1 MAKPNF
7 VRHTKKRRSGANF
20 WDAEYGKASNL
31 AISTG
36 PSGDMLD
43 FLRYLERET
52 GRTILNPTMS
62 ALDLGCGNGRNL
74 NYLGTTYGMHGVGYD
89 ISREAIKQARA
100 LTAIPH
106 RGLAYAKD
114 IGKASVELQL
124 KFDVGSIAEPIPLP
138 DNSQMLVLDLM
149 VSHVLTHAER
159 EQEHKEIYRVLR
171 PGGWFL
177 LKTFLLDEDRHAIRM
192 LRDNPG
198 KEAGSY
204 IHPII
209 GVTEYVFS
217 EDDMVEMVEKN
228 FTVQKVMKS
237 HRHLA
242 KGGTGGKRRS
252 IVIYA
257 QKI

>member
-7 VRHTKKRRSGANF
+7 TRHKKKRQSGANF
-20 WDAEYGKASNL
+20 WDAEYSDASNL

-43 FLRYLERET
+43 FLRYLEKET
-52 GRTILNPTMS
+52 GRTVLNPTMS

-74 NYLGTTYGMHGVGYD
+74 NYLARTYGMHGLGYD
-89 ISREAIKQARA
+89 ISIEAIKQAKVHA
-100 LTAIPH
+100 E
-106 RGLAYAKD
+106 GLNT
-114 IGKASVELQL
+114 
-124 KFDVGSIAEPIPLP
+124 KFSVGSIAEPVPLP
-138 DNSQMLVLDLM
+138 DNSQALVLDLM

-159 EQEHKEIYRVLR
+159 EQEHAEIYRVLR

-177 LKTFLLDEDRHAIRM
+177 LKTFLLDEDRHAERM

-198 KEAGSY
+198 PEAGSY
-204 IHPII
+204 IHPVI

-217 EDDMVEMVEKN
+217 QADLTDLVEKR
-228 FTVQKVMKS
+228 FKVSKVLKS
-237 HRHLA
+237 HRHMA
-242 KGGTGGKRRS
+242 KGGGGKRRS

-257 QKI
+257 QKA